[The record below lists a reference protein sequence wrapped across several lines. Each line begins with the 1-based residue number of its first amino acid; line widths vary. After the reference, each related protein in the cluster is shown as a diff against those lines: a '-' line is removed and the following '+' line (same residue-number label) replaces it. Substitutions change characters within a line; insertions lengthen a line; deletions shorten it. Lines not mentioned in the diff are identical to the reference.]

1 MPKDAND
8 ADWVL
13 NDAQNMLNAL
23 GSKAW
28 TCGVVMHTYHSLNFF
43 DMLPFY
49 LTFCSNIFPSLIYPC
64 SSQPQWK
71 FQWRSGTSFRGR
83 NLAVAMRR
91 NMMWHDVS

>member
-1 MPKDAND
+1 
-8 ADWVL
+8 
-13 NDAQNMLNAL
+13 
-23 GSKAW
+23 
-28 TCGVVMHTYHSLNFF
+28 
-43 DMLPFY
+43 
-49 LTFCSNIFPSLIYPC
+49 LIYPC

>member
-28 TCGVVMHTYHSLNFF
+28 TCGVVMHNYYSLSFF

-49 LTFCSNIFPSLIYPC
+49 LTFCSSIFPSLIQVFVPASMKVPMVLRYIIP
-64 SSQPQWK
+64 W
-71 FQWRSGTSFRGR
+71 
-83 NLAVAMRR
+83 A
-91 NMMWHDVS
+91 